1 MTNTS
6 AAFQILLPQTAD
18 LPFIQAIYEQAVLTS
33 TASFE
38 LTPPDITEMT
48 QRFHALVDND
58 FPYFVAKDLNGN
70 LLGYAYASLYRVR
83 PAYRF
88 TVEDSIY
95 IAPQAQG
102 LGLGR
107 ALLTRVIEDA
117 TSKGFRQMI
126 AVIGDSQHKAS
137 IALHQRLGFEHTGV
151 FRDIGWKQNRWLDT
165 VLMQRILGEGSQAPA
180 ES

>member
-6 AAFQILLPQTAD
+6 PAFQILLPQSTD
-18 LPFIQAIYEQAVLTS
+18 LPFIQAIYEQAVLTG

-38 LTPPDITEMT
+38 LTPPDLTEMT
-48 QRFHALVDND
+48 QRYHALVDHG
-58 FPYFVAKDLNGN
+58 FPYFVAKDSTGHV
-70 LLGYAYASLYRVR
+70 LGYAYASLYRAR

-95 IAPQAQG
+95 IAPEAQG
-102 LGLGR
+102 LGIGR
-107 ALLTRVIEDA
+107 ALLSRVIADA
-117 TSKGFRQMI
+117 TDKGFRQMI

-137 IALHQRLGFEHTGV
+137 IALHQRLGFEHSGV

-165 VLMQRILGEGSQAPA
+165 VLMQRFLGEGARTPA

>member
-1 MTNTS
+1 MKNTPPK
-6 AAFQILLPQTAD
+6 FQILLPQSID
-18 LPFIQAIYEQAVLTS
+18 LPFIQAIYKHAVLTS

-38 LTPPDITEMT
+38 LTPPDLTEMT
-48 QRFHALVDND
+48 QRYHALVDHD
-58 FPYFVAKDLNGN
+58 FPYFVAKDWNGN
-70 LLGYAYASLYRVR
+70 LLGYAYAGLYRAR

-95 IAPQAQG
+95 IAPEAQG

-117 TSKGFRQMI
+117 TLKGFRQMI

-165 VLMQRILGEGSQAPA
+165 VLMQRFLGEGGQTPA
-180 ES
+180 ED